1 MAAAIL
7 IRFLPRG
14 SGSVVEL
21 GKEDHRHWE
30 NALTLKDNLV

>member
-21 GKEDHRHWE
+21 GKEDHGHRHH
-30 NALTLKDNLV
+30 ALTLEDNLV